1 MHVVSETETKHTIDS
16 DGSEH
21 IVTVA
26 KTTKVERL
34 AEPDYIKIYTEMWC
48 AANQIPMQYRNLFL
62 HLVCRMTYASL
73 NDIEGGQIVTTS
85 GVIGAQIRREL
96 GWKEAMF
103 YKALAALC
111 DCGAIRKVSR
121 GQYQINPAYA
131 GKGEW
136 KYNPTLDRGGIE
148 NIIAKFD
155 LKKRS
160 IDTKIF
166 WADDGSSSQMNHD
179 MREGLTG
186 KPDEPSNIVMS
197 EATIPPADK

>member
-73 NDIEGGQIVTTS
+73 NDIFSFPACTRDATVWEKGNKTCGGTELFARTSFQPTSQPQFSLGIVDVWCRFAQAGTTE
-85 GVIGAQIRREL
+85 I
-96 GWKEAMF
+96 
-103 YKALAALC
+103 
-111 DCGAIRKVSR
+111 
-121 GQYQINPAYA
+121 
-131 GKGEW
+131 
-136 KYNPTLDRGGIE
+136 T
-148 NIIAKFD
+148 
-155 LKKRS
+155 S
-160 IDTKIF
+160 IL
-166 WADDGSSSQMNHD
+166 SLSH
-179 MREGLTG
+179 
-186 KPDEPSNIVMS
+186 KPRTV
-197 EATIPPADK
+197 